1 MRMNI
6 TSARTLY
13 APAYV
18 TAPALGCAPEPFGV
32 FASVEGWEC
41 RFWVQCGYGL
51 MPVAELIDLI
61 VYQFGRR
68 VPVFIPL
75 EDCILRDSRREPINP
90 SHRVIDVLE
99 NNSSVIVTF

>member
-1 MRMNI
+1 MNI
-6 TSARTLY
+6 TAARTLY
-13 APAYV
+13 TPAYV

-32 FASVEGWEC
+32 FASVEGWQF
-41 RFWVQCGYGL
+41 RFWVHCGYGL
-51 MPVAELIDLI
+51 MPVYELIDLI
-61 VYQFGRR
+61 VFQFGQR

-90 SHRVIDVLE
+90 SRRVIDVLE

>member
-1 MRMNI
+1 MNI
-6 TSARTLY
+6 TAARTLY

-18 TAPALGCAPEPFGV
+18 TAPVRGCAPEPFGV
-32 FASVEGWEC
+32 FASVEGWEDC

-51 MPVAELIDLI
+51 MPVGELIDL
-61 VYQFGRR
+61 VVFQFGQR

-75 EDCILRDSRREPINP
+75 EDCLLRDSRREPINP

>member
-6 TSARTLY
+6 TSARALY

-18 TAPALGCAPEPFGV
+18 TAPLRGCAPEPFGV
-32 FASVEGWEC
+32 LASVEGWEKC

-51 MPVAELIDLI
+51 MPVYELIDLI
-61 VYQFGRR
+61 LDR

-75 EDCILRDSRREPINP
+75 EDCILRDSRCEPINP
-90 SHRVIDVLE
+90 SRRVIDVLE
-99 NNSSVIVTF
+99 NNSCVIITF